1 MEVQTKEIHM
11 RTFKRVFGAVALAS
25 LMAPLAMAQGDRPA
39 ELKLGIVTFI
49 SGSGG
54 VVGGPSVDAA
64 KLIVGQINA
73 AGGVDGVPIKV
84 QYVDEQGGVSHNIA
98 NYRQLAENVDAV
110 IGYVSSS
117 DCLAVAPVAEE
128 LGMLTILAD
137 CTTDSLFEGR
147 QYKWVFRTQM
157 PASSN
162 ALAGAMYLAKMKPE
176 VKTIT
181 GINPDYAFGRDEW
194 KYFSAAVTTL
204 LPRVELKSPIFT
216 KLFTNNYSSEISRL
230 LAQNADLIY
239 TSFWG
244 GDNVAF
250 VQQGAARGLFK
261 NGRVMMSLITQGDI
275 EGMKA
280 MPDGVMGGSESSYLF
295 HAGAFENP
303 ELAQFVKDYHEA
315 TGQYPISTYPYTI
328 RRSINALVGAYKKA
342 IVAGGGKWP
351 AKEDIAKAMEGLEVD
366 TVLGKM
372 LIRKDHQASY
382 HEMYGRTVSTPEY
395 PFKVFT
401 DVITFPPELI
411 LAPEGTPDVE
421 AWIRSLP
428 PSVLDQVPAPR
439 GS

>member
-1 MEVQTKEIHM
+1 MRRIRLVQFVWAT
-11 RTFKRVFGAVALAS
+11 VFAAL
-25 LMAPLAMAQGDRPA
+25 APLAMAQDKPA
-39 ELKLGIVTFI
+39 ELKLGIVTFT

-54 VVGGPSVDAA
+54 VVGGPSVESA
-64 KLIVGQINA
+64 KLLVKQINA

-84 QYVDEQGGVSHNIA
+84 QYVDEAGSVSHNIA

-128 LGMLTILAD
+128 LGMLTIFAD
-137 CTTDSLFEGR
+137 CTTDSLFEGHK
-147 QYKWVFRTQM
+147 YKWVFRTQM
-157 PASSN
+157 PSSSN
-162 ALAGAMYLAKMKPE
+162 ALAAAMYLAKMKPDI
-176 VKTIT
+176 KTAT
-181 GINPDYAFGRDEW
+181 GINQDYAFGRDEW
-194 KYFSAAVTTL
+194 KFFSAAMSTL
-204 LPRVELKSPIFT
+204 MPKVELKSPLFT

-295 HAGAFENP
+295 HAGKFENR
-303 ELAQFVKDYHEA
+303 ELAKFVKDYHEA
-315 TGQYPISTYPYTI
+315 TGHYPVSTYPYTI
-328 RRSINALVGAYKKA
+328 RRSINAWVDAYKKA
-342 IVAGGGKWP
+342 IAADGGKWP
-351 AKEDIAKAMEGLEVD
+351 AKGAVAKAMEGLEVD

-372 LIRKDHQASY
+372 VIRKDHQASY
-382 HEMYGRTVSTPEY
+382 HEMYGRTVSSKQY

-401 DVITFPPELI
+401 DIITFPPDLI
-411 LAPEGTPDVE
+411 LAPEGTEDVA
-421 AWIRSLP
+421 AWIKSLS
-428 PSVLDQVPAPR
+428 PSILDKVPAPV
-439 GS
+439 SYK